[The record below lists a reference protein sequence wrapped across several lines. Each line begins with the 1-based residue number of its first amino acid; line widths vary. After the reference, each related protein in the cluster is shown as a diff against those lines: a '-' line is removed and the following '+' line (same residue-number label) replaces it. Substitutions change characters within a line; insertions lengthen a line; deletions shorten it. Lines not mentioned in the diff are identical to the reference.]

1 MAQFVYLKHT
11 CRMWYPVGEHYL
23 ENFDY
28 VRDAARA
35 IHNTFPEGRLILVV
49 RGHSG
54 SILAGGIAYLLKRRG
69 RDVMVSVSR
78 KSDEST
84 HGSNLE
90 GIYPSCISDN
100 THIIVVD
107 DFVQTGETIEA
118 ILKDLTERIEDMKI
132 FDMLCVANHWDE
144 GDLTKEGGK
153 RGTNRYWKA
162 NRRIASHFKYILCNR
177 PDEK

>member
-23 ENFDY
+23 KNFDY

-90 GIYPSCISDN
+90 GLHKNLEGDS
-100 THIIVVD
+100 HIIVVD
-107 DFVQTGETIEA
+107 DFVQSGETVLA
-118 ILKDLTERIEDMKI
+118 IISDLISRLECTY
-132 FDMLCVANHWDE
+132 FDMLCVANHWDDE
-144 GDLTKEGGK
+144 DFTEEGGE
-153 RGTNRYWKA
+153 RGVNSEWES
-162 NRRIASHFKYILCNR
+162 NQEIASHFEYICCNK
-177 PDEK
+177 PTNEQ